1 MRFLF
6 VILFFFAG
14 CAIKQ
19 PIVSY
24 PVSIVFKTPAIKI
37 AASGFVK
44 RSTRRVE
51 VEGYMAGQ
59 PVLELIAAKRVCING
74 SCMSYGMFNE
84 RILGARYPRLLIYHI
99 LRGEPIFGGAGLQK
113 DAKGFIQRIEEDNFA
128 IIYRSNPENIYFK
141 DSKNRILI
149 KMRRLDG

>member
-6 VILFFFAG
+6 AILFFFAG

-19 PIVSY
+19 PAVSY
-24 PVSIVFKTPAIKI
+24 PASIVFKTPAVKI

-44 RSTRRVE
+44 RSARRVE

-59 PVLELIAAKRVCING
+59 PVLELVAAKRVCING
-74 SCMSYGMFNE
+74 RCMSYEMFNE

-99 LRGEPIFGGAGLQK
+99 LRGEPIFGGTGLRKEAG
-113 DAKGFIQRIEEDNFA
+113 GFVQRIEDANFA
-128 IIYRSNPENIYFK
+128 IIYRSKPGSIYFI
-141 DSKNRILI
+141 DRKNRILI